1 MDMNIW
7 ATIRYRTWS
16 SSDGVT
22 RSDADEVSTASDS
35 DWVTR
40 WASVIVKV
48 RQFITLPIKHIVNC
62 ARDAAF
68 IPKVSLAALFR
79 PWALSVSPT
88 DILPHLPGGV
98 CLEGDES
105 AFRLY

>member
-40 WASVIVKV
+40 WASVIVKI
-48 RQFITLPIKHIVNC
+48 RQFIALPIELVVNC
-62 ARDAAF
+62 ALYAA
-68 IPKVSLAALFR
+68 
-79 PWALSVSPT
+79 
-88 DILPHLPGGV
+88 
-98 CLEGDES
+98 GDE
-105 AFRLY
+105 